1 MAYRCKADLG
11 SVTLDSSRHT
21 VVVTS
26 AGGSAEPP
34 SADRPAG
41 QPTSGPWITRW
52 QTVLV
57 GCVLVARDVCRNEA
71 IRLGRRILALDAD
84 LQANYTALAA
94 AVTDQAPDPVA
105 VEQRPQC

>member
-1 MAYRCKADLG
+1 
-11 SVTLDSSRHT
+11 VPEF
-21 VVVTS
+21 S
-26 AGGSAEPP
+26 A
-34 SADRPAG
+34 RTRLVG
-41 QPTSGPWITRW
+41 QQFGRLP
-52 QTVLV
+52 

-84 LQANYTALAA
+84 LPANYTALAA